1 MLLVCIVFSM
11 SARALTKRHSK
22 RCFHPRFSVKVGSSS
37 RKFQANDYVSMDIA
51 KLAAVQL
58 QKSSSKVLAQFE
70 LKKGKDMG

>member
-1 MLLVCIVFSM
+1 M
-11 SARALTKRHSK
+11 
-22 RCFHPRFSVKVGSSS
+22 KVGSSS

-51 KLAAVQL
+51 KLAAVQF